1 MHTDNTYI
9 ISEPKLSCIGIWIAL
24 EDAKKD
30 NGCMFAFPRSHL
42 TPTTYFSHLDETRR
56 STKMIGPNP

>member
-9 ISEPKLSCIGIWIAL
+9 ISEPKLSCIGMWVAL
-24 EDAKKD
+24 EDATRE

-42 TPTTYFSHLDETRR
+42 TSTTYFSVLNETRR
-56 STKMIGPNP
+56 NTKMIG

>member
-24 EDAKKD
+24 EDANKE
-30 NGCMFAFPRSHL
+30 NGCMYAFPKSHHI
-42 TPTTYFSHLDETRR
+42 PTTYFSVLDETKKG
-56 STKMIGPNP
+56 TKMIG